1 MKIFLISLIACC
13 FISTTV
19 FAGPVS
25 AKGCLGGH
33 NSLCNKTHTGVGVHA
48 GAVAAV
54 LYKKH

>member
-25 AKGCLGGH
+25 AKGCFNH
-33 NSLCNKTHTGVGVHA
+33 NKSLCNKTGTGYGVHA
-48 GAVAAV
+48 GAAATV